1 MHGDR
6 SMNEPP
12 TTPIKTA
19 DQVERENVDRQDFD
33 VIEEARAVEA
43 LVSECGTAEE
53 AAKRL
58 HRTGGW
64 VSQRRALLT
73 LAPQLQTALRGG
85 ELAIREARQLARIPL
100 EEQVARWQAAL
111 NRKDAGE
118 QPRPDTKPTA
128 PSRILVK
135 ALREFDMNP
144 QALAEA
150 LHGYLGDRGTQRLAT
165 LLADRAQAAPTPSPA

>member
-1 MHGDR
+1 
-6 SMNEPP
+6 MNEPP

-58 HRTGGW
+58 HGTGGW

-100 EEQVARWQAAL
+100 EDR
-111 NRKDAGE
+111 
-118 QPRPDTKPTA
+118 
-128 PSRILVK
+128 SRGGR
-135 ALREFDMNP
+135 LR
-144 QALAEA
+144 
-150 LHGYLGDRGTQRLAT
+150 
-165 LLADRAQAAPTPSPA
+165 